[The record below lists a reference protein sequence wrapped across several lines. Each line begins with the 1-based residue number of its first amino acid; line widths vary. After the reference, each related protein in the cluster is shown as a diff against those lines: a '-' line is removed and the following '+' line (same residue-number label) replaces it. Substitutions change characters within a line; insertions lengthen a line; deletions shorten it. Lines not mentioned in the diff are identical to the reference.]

1 MPETFSIAKV
11 AQPHVR
17 AIQPY
22 EPHLYDDVIKLD
34 ANENPYPFPEE
45 VLKEIY
51 ETAAREG
58 FPRYPDPYSTE
69 LRAQLENY
77 TGVKAKNILA
87 GNGSDELILSLLL
100 AFGGPGSRVIIPV
113 PTFGMYKMASLMTG
127 AEPVEVPLK
136 EDYSLDVQ
144 RVKAELAKAGSRVV
158 FLCSPNNPT
167 GNRIPDDEVR
177 EICRAAAENAV
188 VILDEAYSE
197 FAGQDSAHLL
207 GEFPNLIILRT
218 FSKAFGLAGLR
229 VGYLLTGDEII
240 AELLKVKL
248 VYNLNSFSQIAA
260 RKVLEN
266 REVFRKQLEDI
277 LREKQGL
284 RAGLEDIPGVRVF
297 PSEANYFLIRT
308 EKPAEQVH
316 RKLID
321 QGILVRYLGRGPG
334 LDNCLRI
341 SVGTK
346 EENSELLAKLRVI
359 MES

>member
-1 MPETFSIAKV
+1 VPKTFSLAKV

-45 VLKEIY
+45 VLQEIY

-58 FPRYPDPYSTE
+58 FPRYPDPYSAKLRE
-69 LRAQLENY
+69 LLADY
-77 TGVKAKNILA
+77 TGVQAKNILA

-100 AFGGPGSRVIIPV
+100 AFGGPGARVVIPV
-113 PTFGMYKMASLMTG
+113 PTFAMYKMASLMTG
-127 AEPVEVPLK
+127 AEPVEVPLQ

-144 RVKAELAKAGSRVV
+144 QVKGELAKEGSRLV

-167 GNRIPDDEVR
+167 GNCIPDDEVR
-177 EICRAAAENAV
+177 EICRAAADNAV
-188 VILDEAYSE
+188 VVLDEAYSE
-197 FAGQDSAHLL
+197 FAGKNSVHLL
-207 GEFPNLIILRT
+207 KEFPNLIILRT

-277 LREKQGL
+277 LREKEEL
-284 RAGLEDIPGVRVF
+284 KAGLETIPGIRVF

-308 EKPAEQVH
+308 EQPAEVVH
-316 RKLID
+316 RKLIE

-334 LDNCLRI
+334 LENCLRI

-346 EENSELLAKLRVI
+346 EENSELLSKLRII
-359 MES
+359 MEA